1 MKANRREQT
10 RLKILESAH
19 EVLVQYGY
27 ERATLAEISKRAG
40 VHLQTLVRHFPT
52 KSEMMAAIH
61 LVTLERFDEYFRKR
75 EVDALQAWRDWVQI
89 HAEASPEI
97 LVFPNDSYRF
107 PITTPE
113 GQEAIHQIREL
124 LAQGIADDL
133 GVNRTFDL
141 RPTLIACM
149 AVGGNTHVA
158 QSWRGKRFVR
168 EAFVASL
175 LEVVDLGEEMLR
187 SQYPVEQREAR
198 ARQQV
203 AVLGNL

>member
-1 MKANRREQT
+1 MKATRRERT
-10 RLKILESAH
+10 RLNILESAH
-19 EVLVQYGY
+19 EVLVEYGY
-27 ERATLAEISKRAG
+27 ERATLAEISNRAG

-75 EVDALQAWRDWVQI
+75 ECEALQAWRDWVKI

-107 PITTPE
+107 PVTTPE

-124 LAQGIADDL
+124 LAQGIAEDL
-133 GVNRTFDL
+133 GINRSFDL

-149 AVGGNTHVA
+149 VVAGNTHVA

-187 SQYPVEQREAR
+187 SQYPPEEGVPS

-203 AVLGNL
+203 AALGP